1 MAFCPECDA
10 EIEGEAFEFEEG
22 EVIEC
27 PECGVE
33 LEVTSTS
40 PLEFDL
46 IESDYDEEYEEEEW
60 D

>member
-10 EIEGEAFEFEEG
+10 EIEGESFEFEEG

-33 LEVTSTS
+33 LEVTNTT
-40 PLEFDL
+40 PLEFEL
-46 IESDYDEEYEEEEW
+46 VESEWGEGDEEEEW

>member
-10 EIEGEAFEFEEG
+10 EIEGEPYEFEEG
-22 EVIEC
+22 EIIEC

-33 LEVTSTS
+33 LEVVSTS
-40 PLEFDL
+40 PLEFEL
-46 IESDYDEEYEEEEW
+46 IEGDFDGDDEEEW